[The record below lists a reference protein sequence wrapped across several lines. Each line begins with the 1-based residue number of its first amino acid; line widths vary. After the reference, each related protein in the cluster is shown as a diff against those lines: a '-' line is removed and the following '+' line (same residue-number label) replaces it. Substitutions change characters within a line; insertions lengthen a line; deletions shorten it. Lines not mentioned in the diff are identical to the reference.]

1 MLDRIKSENTLTEKS
16 HRRMCKEKVICEK
29 FAELSVTAKCWT
41 KMAQKNVNV
50 NVNTYSALNSQM
62 LGLGQRLS
70 LHMLL

>member
-1 MLDRIKSENTLTEKS
+1 
-16 HRRMCKEKVICEK
+16 MCKDQVICEK
-29 FAELSVTAKCWT
+29 VAEISVTAKCWA

-70 LHMLL
+70 PHMPL